1 MTINTQTVQLFLSI
15 QKYEDASLRNG
26 LSIQILP
33 NVEALPRCFKHQF
46 AAFIRDQQYL
56 VVWDDEPKHLLDRAA
71 ALEDLLLTTIWNSGD
86 MNYEDEKKD
95 SADVSID
102 IVPDEQQD
110 GSDTSPVDPEAF
122 VPEPR
127 KVVLWSPTQVAGT
140 LMLMCAALGLGLR
153 SLALEIAVDRNYI
166 RLALLV
172 TLPPLFFV
180 GLVNYFPSRRFS
192 SSLTLF

>member
-15 QKYEDASLRNG
+15 QRTEDASLRNG

-33 NVEALPRCFKHQF
+33 SVEALPRCYKHQF
-46 AAFIRDQQYL
+46 AAFIRDQQCL
-56 VVWDDEPKHLLDRAA
+56 IVWDDEPKHLLDRAA
-71 ALEDLLLTTIWNSGD
+71 ALEDLLLTTIWGGNMNS
-86 MNYEDEKKD
+86 EDEKKD

-102 IVPDEQQD
+102 IVLDEQQD
-110 GSDTSPVDPEAF
+110 GSDKSPVDPEAF

-153 SLALEIAVDRNYI
+153 SLALEIAVDGNYI

-180 GLVNYFPSRRFS
+180 GLVNYFPSRRCS